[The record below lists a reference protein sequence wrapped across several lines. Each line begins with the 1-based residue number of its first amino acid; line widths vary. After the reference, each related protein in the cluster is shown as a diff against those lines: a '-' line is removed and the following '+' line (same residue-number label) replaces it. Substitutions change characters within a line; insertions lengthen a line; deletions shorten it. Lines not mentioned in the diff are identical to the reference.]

1 MLCNISISTINNNL
15 STFYKT
21 NYDVNLFYPFLDRL
35 MKFDLDKDFLHDEF
49 NILLTKDDLD
59 SIDRNDIKNEDINF
73 INELDNLLKTSK
85 QIEIEGRFSRFIK
98 IEELN
103 WKL

>member
-49 NILLTKDDLD
+49 NIFLTKDDLD

-73 INELDNLLKTSK
+73 INELDNLFKTSK
-85 QIEIEGRFSRFIK
+85 QIEIEGGFRRFIK

-103 WKL
+103 

>member
-15 STFYKT
+15 SAFYKT

-35 MKFDLDKDFLHDEF
+35 MEFDLDEDFLHDEF
-49 NILLTKDDLD
+49 DILLTKDDLD
-59 SIDRNDIKNEDINF
+59 SIERNDITKEDIDF
-73 INELDNLLKTSK
+73 INEIDNLFKTSK
-85 QIEIEGRFSRFIK
+85 QIEIEGRFRRFIK

-103 WKL
+103 

>member
-35 MKFDLDKDFLHDEF
+35 MEFDLDEDFLHDEF
-49 NILLTKDDLD
+49 DILLTKDDLD
-59 SIDRNDIKNEDINF
+59 SIERNDITKEDIDF
-73 INELDNLLKTSK
+73 INELDNLFKTSK
-85 QIEIEGRFSRFIK
+85 QIEIEGRFRRFIK
-98 IEELN
+98 IGELN
-103 WKL
+103 

>member
-1 MLCNISISTINNNL
+1 MIICFFIQQ
-15 STFYKT
+15 K
-21 NYDVNLFYPFLDRL
+21 
-35 MKFDLDKDFLHDEF
+35 F

-73 INELDNLLKTSK
+73 INELDNLFKTSK
-85 QIEIEGRFSRFIK
+85 QIEIEGRFRRFIK

-103 WKL
+103 

>member
-73 INELDNLLKTSK
+73 INELDNLFKTSK
-85 QIEIEGRFSRFIK
+85 QIEIEGRFRRFIK

-103 WKL
+103 

>member
-35 MKFDLDKDFLHDEF
+35 MEFDLDEDFLHDEF
-49 NILLTKDDLD
+49 DILLTKDDLD
-59 SIDRNDIKNEDINF
+59 SIERNDITKEDINF
-73 INELDNLLKTSK
+73 INELDNLFKTSK
-85 QIEIEGRFSRFIK
+85 QIEIEGRFRRFIK

-103 WKL
+103 

>member
-35 MKFDLDKDFLHDEF
+35 MEFDLDEDFLHDEF

-59 SIDRNDIKNEDINF
+59 SIDRNNIKNEDINF
-73 INELDNLLKTSK
+73 INELDNLFKTSK
-85 QIEIEGRFSRFIK
+85 QIEIEGRFRRFIK

-103 WKL
+103 

>member
-35 MKFDLDKDFLHDEF
+35 MEFDLDKDFLHDEF
-49 NILLTKDDLD
+49 NIFLTKDDLD

-73 INELDNLLKTSK
+73 INELDNLFKISK
-85 QIEIEGRFSRFIK
+85 QIEIEGRFRRFIK

-103 WKL
+103 

>member
-49 NILLTKDDLD
+49 NILLTKDNLD

-73 INELDNLLKTSK
+73 INELDNLFKTSK
-85 QIEIEGRFSRFIK
+85 QIEIEGRFRRFIK

-103 WKL
+103 

>member
-35 MKFDLDKDFLHDEF
+35 MEFDLDKDFLHDEF
-49 NILLTKDDLD
+49 KILLTKDDLD
-59 SIDRNDIKNEDINF
+59 SIDRNNIKNEDINF
-73 INELDNLLKTSK
+73 IN
-85 QIEIEGRFSRFIK
+85 
-98 IEELN
+98 
-103 WKL
+103 

>member
-21 NYDVNLFYPFLDRL
+21 NYNVNLFYPFLDRL

-73 INELDNLLKTSK
+73 INELDNLFKTSK
-85 QIEIEGRFSRFIK
+85 QIEIEGRFRRFIK

-103 WKL
+103 

>member
-21 NYDVNLFYPFLDRL
+21 NYNVNLFYPFLDRL

-59 SIDRNDIKNEDINF
+59 SIDRNNIKNEDINF
-73 INELDNLLKTSK
+73 INELDNLFKTSK
-85 QIEIEGRFSRFIK
+85 QIEIEGRFRRFIK

-103 WKL
+103 

>member
-21 NYDVNLFYPFLDRL
+21 NYIINLFYPFLDRL
-35 MKFDLDKDFLHDEF
+35 MQFDTDTDYLHDEF
-49 NILLTKDDLD
+49 TVRISKDELKSISTSDLKKSD
-59 SIDRNDIKNEDINF
+59 LEF
-73 INELDNLLKTSK
+73 
-85 QIEIEGRFSRFIK
+85 

-103 WKL
+103 KLFKNNQIIEIDGRFQRFINVGELN

>member
-21 NYDVNLFYPFLDRL
+21 NYNVNLFYPFLDRV

-59 SIDRNDIKNEDINF
+59 SIDRNNIKNEDINF
-73 INELDNLLKTSK
+73 INELDNLFKTSK
-85 QIEIEGRFSRFIK
+85 QIEIEGRFRRFIK

-103 WKL
+103 

>member
-21 NYDVNLFYPFLDRL
+21 NYNVNLFYPFLDRL
-35 MKFDLDKDFLHDEF
+35 MEFDLDKDFLHDDF
-49 NILLTKDDLD
+49 IILLTNDDLD
-59 SIDRNDIKNEDINF
+59 SIDRNNIKNEDINF
-73 INELDNLLKTSK
+73 INELDNLFKTSK
-85 QIEIEGRFSRFIK
+85 QIEIEGRFRRFIK

-103 WKL
+103 

>member
-35 MKFDLDKDFLHDEF
+35 MEFDLDKDFLHDEF

-59 SIDRNDIKNEDINF
+59 SIDRNNIKNEDINF
-73 INELDNLLKTSK
+73 INELDNLFKTSK
-85 QIEIEGRFSRFIK
+85 QIEIEGRFRRFIK

-103 WKL
+103 

>member
-35 MKFDLDKDFLHDEF
+35 MKFDLDKDFLYDEF

-73 INELDNLLKTSK
+73 INELDNLFKTSK
-85 QIEIEGRFSRFIK
+85 QIEIEGRFRRFIK

-103 WKL
+103 

>member
-35 MKFDLDKDFLHDEF
+35 MEFDLDEDFLHDEF
-49 NILLTKDDLD
+49 DILLTKDDLD
-59 SIDRNDIKNEDINF
+59 SIERNDITKEDIDF
-73 INELDNLLKTSK
+73 INEIDNLFKTSK
-85 QIEIEGRFSRFIK
+85 QIEIEGRFRRFIK

-103 WKL
+103 